1 MFDLSVTLRRSLAG
15 AYLAGSEALTHR
27 MLGDRLGKRDFR
39 RVIVVA
45 ALGRSNGIAR
55 GARLQW
61 EALQTIGVEAELLD
75 ATAALRNP
83 FFRIPHRP
91 GSAYIFHSA
100 GPQTVNMIS
109 SVLPHAA
116 QAYRIGY
123 WAWELPDPPLE
134 WLGSLRNIAEIW
146 TPSTFSQASLAQLG
160 DRPVEVVPHYVSVH
174 PARQRRQNS
183 PFTVLAMADSR
194 SSWSRKNPEGALRAF
209 RTAFG
214 TSTAARLVLKLGGRA
229 EELCSLEASF
239 GPLLDCDNVEIV
251 RGNLTQAALM
261 AVYRGADVLLS
272 LHRAE
277 GYGLPMSEAMAHGLP
292 VVATGWSGNLDF
304 MDASNSC
311 LVPYKLVPV
320 DDISSIYAGSTWA
333 EPDLNAAAQMLRRLA
348 DEHGL
353 YTRLAAAAHR
363 RASAAAPR
371 FPFAARCG
379 EPNGNLRAN
388 A

>member
-1 MFDLSVTLRRSLAG
+1 MLR
-15 AYLAGSEALTHR
+15 
-27 MLGDRLGKRDFR
+27 DRLGKRDFR

-45 ALGRSNGIAR
+45 ALGRSNGIAS

-83 FFRIPHRP
+83 LFRIPHRP
-91 GSAYIFHSA
+91 GSAYIVHSA
-100 GPQTVNMIS
+100 GPQTANLIG
-109 SVLPHAA
+109 SVLPHTA

-123 WAWELPDPPLE
+123 WAWELPDPPLD
-134 WLGSLRNIAEIW
+134 WLGCVRNIAEIW
-146 TPSTFSQASLAQLG
+146 TPSTFSQASLTQLG
-160 DRPVEVVPHYVSVH
+160 NCPVEVVPHYVPVH
-174 PARQRRQNS
+174 PARQRRGDR

-209 RTAFG
+209 RAAFG
-214 TSTAARLVLKLGGRA
+214 TSTAARLMLKLGGHT
-229 EELCSLEASF
+229 EELRSLEASL

-251 RGNLTQAALM
+251 RGNLTQAAL
-261 AVYRGADVLLS
+261 VSLYRNADVLLS

-277 GYGLPMSEAMAHGLP
+277 GYGLPMNEAMAHGLP
-292 VVATGWSGNLDF
+292 VVATGWSGNVDF

-320 DDISSIYAGSTWA
+320 KDISKIYAGSTWA

-348 DEHGL
+348 NEPGL
-353 YTRLAAAAHR
+353 YSRLAAAAHR
-363 RASAAAPR
+363 RAGAAAPR

-379 EPNGNLRAN
+379 RAN
-388 A
+388 ADALASA